1 MLNVE
6 VGMTQLNRTSVKF
19 APDRPRTKHPLTLHL
34 TLIVCSW
41 HHVLASSVRPI
52 VVNISQERIEGI
64 SLKVGTNVL
73 LDSRRIRLDFV
84 CDLAKSFDVTQMSN
98 RVKR

>member
-1 MLNVE
+1 M
-6 VGMTQLNRTSVKF
+6 
-19 APDRPRTKHPLTLHL
+19 LHL

-84 CDLAKSFDVTQMSN
+84 VTSQNLLMLH
-98 RVKR
+98 KCLTG